1 MVPFVAVHLLMFF
14 SMPWPVAVASLL
26 LAVVISFPMAHLY
39 ELGGAT
45 IWAPALLHFV
55 VQGTVKSVYFVG
67 DAGAAFPLVWMAA
80 SALVPLLALFVP
92 RPVTA

>member
-1 MVPFVAVHLLMFF
+1 MD
-14 SMPWPVAVASLL
+14 LL
-26 LAVVISFPMAHLY
+26 LAVVISFPMTHLH

-92 RPVTA
+92 RPVACGR